1 MAENW
6 IGERSP
12 IAPHPPAKCL
22 WNRAIVGVVTSTS
35 SQTHSDQLLADDVL
49 ATIGR
54 LRRHFRSI
62 VGRPWPSQALAA
74 LNGAHLELLRLVGT
88 EPGVSVAEAAV
99 RLGLA
104 PNTVSTLVGALTE
117 QGLLLR
123 TPSPHDRRVA
133 RLNLTAAA
141 QAHLAGWRERRSA
154 VLVTAL
160 RQLSAAERD
169 AVATAMPALR
179 RLAELLP
186 CQAAAA
192 ELAGAGGDHR

>member
-1 MAENW
+1 
-6 IGERSP
+6 
-12 IAPHPPAKCL
+12 
-22 WNRAIVGVVTSTS
+22 VTATS
-35 SQTHSDQLLADDVL
+35 SQTHPDQVLADDVL

-62 VGRPWPSQALAA
+62 VGRPWPSEALTS

-123 TPSPHDRRVA
+123 TPSAEDRRVA
-133 RLNLTAAA
+133 QLTLTAAA
-141 QAHLAGWRERRSA
+141 QAHLEAWRERRSA
-154 VLVTAL
+154 VLVAAL
-160 RQLSAAERD
+160 GQLSAGERD
-169 AVATAMPALR
+169 AVAAAMPALR

-186 CQAAAA
+186 SEAAAA
-192 ELAGAGGDHR
+192 QWANATEQHR